1 MCERARPVSNAVL
14 STFDP
19 CQVILDCTTLLTLLC
34 KELMVYYVPGRGE
47 GGGGGGRGEY
57 NFLRGLT
64 LRGQF

>member
-34 KELMVYYVPGRGE
+34 KELMVYYVPDKRIQ
-47 GGGGGGRGEY
+47 EY
-57 NFLRGLT
+57 KNTPNISLF
-64 LRGQF
+64 